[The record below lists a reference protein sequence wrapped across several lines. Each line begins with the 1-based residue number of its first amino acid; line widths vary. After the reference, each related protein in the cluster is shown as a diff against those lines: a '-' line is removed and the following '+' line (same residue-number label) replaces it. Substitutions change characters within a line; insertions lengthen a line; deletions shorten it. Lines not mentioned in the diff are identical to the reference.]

1 MNTYAIIANSTSI
14 LRSDGAL
21 IPAVADNTDYADY
34 LAWVA
39 AGNTVTP
46 IPTPTLAM
54 LKASATAALSAKCA
68 SIITGGFVSSA
79 LGAAFTYPSQMS
91 DQLNLASSVLAST
104 LPGVTGS
111 WLTPFWCESNTGVWG
126 FTMHSAAQ
134 IQQVGTDAKVATL
147 AAMTHNAGL
156 AAQVAA
162 AATPAQVAAVVW

>member
-1 MNTYAIIANSTSI
+1 MTYSI
-14 LRSDGAL
+14 NQAGELIRDVDGAK
-21 IPAVADNTDYADY
+21 IPPDPNNSDYATY

-39 AGNTVTP
+39 AGNTATQP
-46 IPTPTLAM
+46 SLAV
-54 LKASATAALSAKCA
+54 LKASAIAALSTKCA
-68 SIITGGFVSSA
+68 SIITGGFVSNA

-111 WLTPFWCESNTGVWG
+111 WLTPFWCESAAGVWG
-126 FTMHSAAQ
+126 FVMHSAAQ
-134 IQQVGTDAKVATL
+134 IQQVGTDAKAATL
-147 AAMTHNAGL
+147 ASMTHNAGL